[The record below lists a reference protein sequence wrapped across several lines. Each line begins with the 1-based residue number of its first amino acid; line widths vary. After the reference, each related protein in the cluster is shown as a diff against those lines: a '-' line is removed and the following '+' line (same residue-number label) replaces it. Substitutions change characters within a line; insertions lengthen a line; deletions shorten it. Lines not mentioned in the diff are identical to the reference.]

1 MIIRLL
7 VGERGVV
14 KMLNKLFA
22 RGTGRGSGPVD
33 YVISKT
39 DPATGQPRLPPPE
52 VLRGDPEITRALI
65 NSLDFKHKY
74 TSGVLSF
81 APEDLPTHTQQ
92 ALVMTAFEKSA
103 FAGLEQSR
111 YNILWVR
118 HTHTETGRVELH
130 YVTPRVELTTGKSLN
145 IAPPGRKGS
154 DGKPLPPKLFDDLVD
169 YFNLKY
175 NWARPDDPKRKRI
188 FSPGNNA
195 LITKA
200 NLRQGVER
208 STTPKQII
216 SDFLSQQ
223 IELSL
228 IEDRNDVVTVLK
240 EAGFSIPRQGKD
252 YITVVDEQTQT
263 RHRLKGG
270 IYEQDFSITA
280 TLGSEKSAG
289 SRPTDRDQQSDVGDI
304 FQQLKRAVSKRY
316 QYNRTRY
323 GTEDPADQIAIEQLI
338 TSARNDNSKNDRQEV
353 QDLDSDLHHLLL
365 LPWDRIS
372 GIGDGNEPVGR
383 QNPTASTAVGS
394 NGDSNHHQA
403 TSDSIDGIRTGSA
416 KRRLVY
422 QNTQQSRYPAH
433 SDRQARST
441 LPQVSVSR
449 KKQQFKGQ
457 LIDQRYHSVG
467 LAEQL
472 GIGTIHFVDK
482 LADKVTIR
490 FMTGEVVDTGTKLSA
505 TGMNDSIAAKRLI
518 ALAKAKG
525 WHGISLSGS
534 DVFKREAMQLALDE
548 GIHITCKTNQERQ
561 LLKEVR
567 DDRVREIIERQLQQA
582 STAIRSGYE
591 AAQSAGERLTGA
603 SDGIARNIGAI
614 DERQI
619 TRLLA
624 NKYPA
629 NDSGYLHLS

>member
-65 NSLDFKHKY
+65 DSLDFKHKY

-103 FAGLEQSR
+103 FAGLDQSR

-145 IAPPGRKGS
+145 IAPPGRKS
-154 DGKPLPPKLFDDLVD
+154 SEGKPLPPKLFDDLVD

-200 NLRQGVER
+200 NLRQGAER

-223 IELSL
+223 IELGL

-240 EAGFSIPRQGKD
+240 EAGFLIPRQGKD

-289 SRPTDRDQQSDVGDI
+289 SHQLTEINKQMLATFSNNLSELSANAINTIERDMGQKIQQIKLPLNNSLSELEITIAKMTNKKSKIWIVTFII
-304 FQQLKRAVSKRY
+304 FCCCLGIVLAGSAMATTLLGKRIQHQVQQLDQVETQIISKQR
-316 QYNRTRY
+316 QMTLM
-323 GTEDPADQIAIEQLI
+323 GFELI
-338 TSARNDNSKNDRQEV
+338 QQKEGNYIKIPDN
-353 QDLDSDLHHLLL
+353 LDTQHLVT
-365 LPWDRIS
+365 D
-372 GIGDGNEPVGR
+372 
-383 QNPTASTAVGS
+383 
-394 NGDSNHHQA
+394 
-403 TSDSIDGIRTGSA
+403 
-416 KRRLVY
+416 
-422 QNTQQSRYPAH
+422 
-433 SDRQARST
+433 
-441 LPQVSVSR
+441 
-449 KKQQFKGQ
+449 KQG
-457 LIDQRYHSVG
+457 QRYLKFQLVG
-467 LAEQL
+467 KNNSL
-472 GIGTIHFVDK
+472 
-482 LADKVTIR
+482 
-490 FMTGEVVDTGTKLSA
+490 
-505 TGMNDSIAAKRLI
+505 
-518 ALAKAKG
+518 KG
-525 WHGISLSGS
+525 
-534 DVFKREAMQLALDE
+534 
-548 GIHITCKTNQERQ
+548 N
-561 LLKEVR
+561 
-567 DDRVREIIERQLQQA
+567 
-582 STAIRSGYE
+582 
-591 AAQSAGERLTGA
+591 
-603 SDGIARNIGAI
+603 
-614 DERQI
+614 
-619 TRLLA
+619 
-624 NKYPA
+624 
-629 NDSGYLHLS
+629 